1 MLLTSPW
8 QWELN
13 HTRCSCNSWIGSC
26 LFWVY
31 LALLYHG
38 DKYVYGEAYWLLR
51 FSFPNNHHKNIYIN
65 LHHTQEWLGCK
76 EFLRVELVT
85 QKKGYHTDVLI
96 QPILATTWF
105 ASPQPWGGWFSVV
118 ASDSPIPNYHPR
130 PPRQMSFKFA
140 MLSTKKGLL
149 EEWGYHNEPL
159 GHPSLQGDVLQHWQ
173 HPPL

>member
-1 MLLTSPW
+1 MQINPGIDKNASYSPW

-85 QKKGYHTDVLI
+85 QKKRVSYRCTYSANLGNNLICFTTTMLWVILICCIRFSNSQLPPQATLSDV
-96 QPILATTWF
+96 
-105 ASPQPWGGWFSVV
+105 V
-118 ASDSPIPNYHPR
+118 
-130 PPRQMSFKFA
+130 
-140 MLSTKKGLL
+140 
-149 EEWGYHNEPL
+149 
-159 GHPSLQGDVLQHWQ
+159 
-173 HPPL
+173 